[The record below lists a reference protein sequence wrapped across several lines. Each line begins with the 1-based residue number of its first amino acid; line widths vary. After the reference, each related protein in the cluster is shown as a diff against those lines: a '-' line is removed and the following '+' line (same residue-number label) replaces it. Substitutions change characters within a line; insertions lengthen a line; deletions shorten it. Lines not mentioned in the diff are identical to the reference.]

1 MQQGIRVRVGAV
13 IMRSNAIVLVEYDDD
28 KSGRHFNLPGG
39 GVNEGE
45 SLYDALRREI
55 VEETCME
62 VDVGRLLLVWEYV
75 PSHHAEKY
83 GLRHEVALVF
93 LCEAHEGSEPRLPEV
108 PDENQIDARWVS
120 LEDLPHVPLLPQVG
134 ERLLAILHTAQ
145 QEDIFYQG
153 LM

>member
-13 IMRSNAIVLVEYDDD
+13 IMRNNAIVLVEYDDD
-28 KSGRHFNLPGG
+28 KSGRHFNVPGG

-45 SLYDALRREI
+45 SLHDALRREI
-55 VEETCME
+55 LEETCME

-75 PSHHAEKY
+75 PPREANKY
-83 GLRHEVALVF
+83 GPRHEIGLVF
-93 LCEAHEGSEPRLPEV
+93 LCQPHAGSEPRLPEV

-134 ERLLAILHTAQ
+134 ERLLTTLHMAQ

-153 LM
+153 LL